1 MILVSR
7 GVSSVWWVSVSS
19 RASGSALTVD
29 RTRASGIS
37 WRLTRTVA
45 LAVHRLGR
53 NMAIEAAAAST
64 KRQGSSASRRR
75 RRTTSSTV
83 ARPRPRADS
92 SWRFAGV
99 AMVVPRRSGNDDDIA
114 GTERHVFLAA
124 GADGAVVVEA
134 QTLGLSTLVL
144 AEDDDLARRREIA
157 EAAGQGDGLEHRG
170 GRLELQHARLLDLA
184 QHRHAV
190 AAHPE
195 HRHRDL
201 GVRHELGEGG
211 GDLVA
216 QLH

>member
-1 MILVSR
+1 MIFISR
-7 GVSSVWWVSVSS
+7 GVSSVSWVSVSS

-29 RTRASGIS
+29 RTSASGIS

-92 SWRFAGV
+92 SWRLAGV
-99 AMVVPRRSGNDDDIA
+99 AMDMPRRSGNDDDIA
-114 GTERHVFLAA
+114 GTQRHDFLTG

-134 QTLGLSTLVL
+134 QALGLALVVL
-144 AEDDDLARRREIA
+144 SEDDGLARGGEVA
-157 EAAGQGDGLEHRG
+157 EHAGPRDGLQHSAR
-170 GRLELQHARLLDLA
+170 RLELQNAR
-184 QHRHAV
+184 R
-190 AAHPE
+190 
-195 HRHRDL
+195 
-201 GVRHELGEGG
+201 
-211 GDLVA
+211 LV
-216 QLH
+216 L